1 MFRSVF
7 VFFIVMASL
16 CLEAQNTTPKIYFIY
31 NASGTIGGEISYLY
45 GKYFQNQ
52 HCELCDITHSSV
64 SAKPEWKAWISNLSC
79 ENYVLHTNEAE
90 KMSIDFSGFTLPVV
104 LIERGNGL
112 EELISKKD
120 MAQSGKGVDAFSQLF
135 LKKLNEFGLDCQ

>member
-1 MFRSVF
+1 
-7 VFFIVMASL
+7 MASL

-64 SAKPEWKAWISNLSC
+64 SAKPEWKAWIRGLKC
-79 ENYVLHTNEAE
+79 ENHVLHTNEAE
-90 KMSIDFSGFTLPVV
+90 EMGIDFSEFVLPVV
-104 LIERGNGL
+104 LIERGHGL

-120 MAQSGKGVDAFSQLF
+120 MAQSGKRVDAFSQLF
-135 LKKLNEFGLDCQ
+135 FKKLNEFGLECK

>member
-1 MFRSVF
+1 MDRLIFVLFIGITSV
-7 VFFIVMASL
+7 
-16 CLEAQNTTPKIYFIY
+16 CLKAQNTTPKVYFIY
-31 NASGTIGGEISYLY
+31 NASSTIGGEISYLY

-64 SAKPEWKAWISNLSC
+64 SAKPEWKAWISSLSC

-90 KMSIDFSGFTLPVV
+90 QMSIDFSGFTLPVV
-104 LIERGNGL
+104 LIERGNVL
-112 EELISKKD
+112 EELNSKKD

-135 LKKLNEFGLDCQ
+135 FKKLNEFGLDCQ

>member
-1 MFRSVF
+1 MHRLIF
-7 VFFIVMASL
+7 VLSIGITSF
-16 CLEAQNTTPKIYFIY
+16 CLEAQNTTPKVYFIY

-64 SAKPEWKAWISNLSC
+64 SAKPEWKAWISSLSC

-90 KMSIDFSGFTLPVV
+90 QRSIDFSGFTLPVV

-135 LKKLNEFGLDCQ
+135 FKKLNEFGLDCQ